1 MKKVVDSHFY
11 RKKKQCFNEVFM
23 YIKRTVEK
31 SILEAAKSFP
41 CIVLY
46 GPRQVGKSTTLD
58 YVFPGNFNRV
68 TLDDTEDR
76 ELAEKNPKLFLEV
89 NPWPTI
95 IDEIQK
101 VPALLDAIKIKID
114 EQRKIWL
121 KNNEERKL
129 MYVLTG
135 SNRFELQQ
143 GISET
148 LAGRCG
154 IIEMSSFTL
163 REKKAMEA
171 HLFTP
176 KIEVL
181 IQRSQQEKSE
191 YLTRTQIF
199 EEIYKGGM
207 PDICT
212 NVSERNIY
220 YKSYVNTYIEKDV
233 RKLIAASNETQFRN
247 FISIVALRTA
257 QELHYDE
264 IAGAVGIDV
273 KTCKRWLSIL
283 ETSGIIYL
291 LQPYMSN
298 MSNRIIKAPKL
309 YFMDTGLCAYLCK
322 WPDSKMLENCA
333 MSGAFFETYV
343 VSELIKNFFSFN
355 VNPRD
360 YLYYYRD
367 IDQKEIDLLY
377 VDEAGIYPIE
387 IKKGISP
394 KNPTKNFNVLQKY
407 KRQIKTGLVIE
418 CCDKIRP
425 LNEIS
430 YSFPVYL
437 LGI

>member
-1 MKKVVDSHFY
+1 
-11 RKKKQCFNEVFM
+11 M

-58 YVFPGNFNRV
+58 YVFPANFNRV

-163 REKKAMEA
+163 REKQAMEA

-233 RKLIAASNETQFRN
+233 RKLIVASNETQFRN

-407 KRQIKTGLVIE
+407 KRQIKTGLVID

>member
-1 MKKVVDSHFY
+1 
-11 RKKKQCFNEVFM
+11 M

-31 SILEAAKSFP
+31 SLLEAAKSFP

-58 YVFPGNFNRV
+58 YVFPANFNRV

-199 EEIYKGGM
+199 EEIY
-207 PDICT
+207 T

-233 RKLIAASNETQFRN
+233 RKLIVASNETQFRN

-360 YLYYYRD
+360 YLFYYRD

-407 KRQIKTGLVIE
+407 KRQIKTGLVID

>member
-1 MKKVVDSHFY
+1 
-11 RKKKQCFNEVFM
+11 M

-58 YVFPGNFNRV
+58 YVFPANFNRV

-101 VPALLDAIKIKID
+101 VPALLDEIKIKID

-233 RKLIAASNETQFRN
+233 RKLIVASNETQFRN

-360 YLYYYRD
+360 YLFYYRD

-394 KNPTKNFNVLQKY
+394 NNPTKNFNVLQKY
-407 KRQIKTGLVIE
+407 KRQIKTGLVID

>member
-1 MKKVVDSHFY
+1 
-11 RKKKQCFNEVFM
+11 M

-58 YVFPGNFNRV
+58 YVFPANFNRV

-89 NPWPTI
+89 NPWPII

-129 MYVLTG
+129 MYVLTV

-233 RKLIAASNETQFRN
+233 RKLIVASNETQFRN

-407 KRQIKTGLVIE
+407 KRQIKTGLVID

>member
-1 MKKVVDSHFY
+1 
-11 RKKKQCFNEVFM
+11 M

-407 KRQIKTGLVIE
+407 KRQIKTGLVID

>member
-1 MKKVVDSHFY
+1 
-11 RKKKQCFNEVFM
+11 M

-89 NPWPTI
+89 NPWPII

-233 RKLIAASNETQFRN
+233 RKLIVASNETQFRN

-377 VDEAGIYPIE
+377 VDEAGIDPIE

-407 KRQIKTGLVIE
+407 KRQIKTGLVID

>member
-1 MKKVVDSHFY
+1 
-11 RKKKQCFNEVFM
+11 M

-58 YVFPGNFNRV
+58 YVFPANFNRV

-89 NPWPTI
+89 NPWPII

-233 RKLIAASNETQFRN
+233 RKLIVASNETQFRN

-343 VSELIKNFFSFN
+343 VSELIKNFF
-355 VNPRD
+355 
-360 YLYYYRD
+360 
-367 IDQKEIDLLY
+367 
-377 VDEAGIYPIE
+377 
-387 IKKGISP
+387 
-394 KNPTKNFNVLQKY
+394 
-407 KRQIKTGLVIE
+407 
-418 CCDKIRP
+418 
-425 LNEIS
+425 
-430 YSFPVYL
+430 
-437 LGI
+437 

>member
-1 MKKVVDSHFY
+1 
-11 RKKKQCFNEVFM
+11 M

-58 YVFPGNFNRV
+58 YVFPGNFNSV

-76 ELAEKNPKLFLEV
+76 ALAEKNPKLFLEV

-101 VPALLDAIKIKID
+101 VPALLDEIKIKID

-191 YLTRTQIF
+191 YLTRPQIF

-233 RKLIAASNETQFRN
+233 RKLIVASNETQFRN

-407 KRQIKTGLVIE
+407 KRQIQTGLVIE

>member
-1 MKKVVDSHFY
+1 
-11 RKKKQCFNEVFM
+11 M

-58 YVFPGNFNRV
+58 YVFPANFNRV

-233 RKLIAASNETQFRN
+233 RKLIVASNETQFRN

-333 MSGAFFETYV
+333 MSEAFFETYV

-407 KRQIKTGLVIE
+407 KRQIKTGLVID

>member
-1 MKKVVDSHFY
+1 M
-11 RKKKQCFNEVFM
+11 
-23 YIKRTVEK
+23 
-31 SILEAAKSFP
+31 
-41 CIVLY
+41 
-46 GPRQVGKSTTLD
+46 
-58 YVFPGNFNRV
+58 
-68 TLDDTEDR
+68 
-76 ELAEKNPKLFLEV
+76 
-89 NPWPTI
+89 
-95 IDEIQK
+95 
-101 VPALLDAIKIKID
+101 
-114 EQRKIWL
+114 
-121 KNNEERKL
+121 
-129 MYVLTG
+129 MYVLIG
-135 SNRFELQQ
+135 SNRFELQH

-233 RKLIAASNETQFRN
+233 RKLIVASNETQFRN

-387 IKKGISP
+387 IKTGISP

>member
-1 MKKVVDSHFY
+1 
-11 RKKKQCFNEVFM
+11 M

-76 ELAEKNPKLFLEV
+76 ELVEKNPKLFLEV

-233 RKLIAASNETQFRN
+233 RKLIVASNETQFRN

-407 KRQIKTGLVIE
+407 KRQIKTGLVID

>member
-1 MKKVVDSHFY
+1 
-11 RKKKQCFNEVFM
+11 M

-58 YVFPGNFNRV
+58 YVFPANFNRV

-89 NPWPTI
+89 NPWPII

-114 EQRKIWL
+114 EQRKICL

-163 REKKAMEA
+163 REKQAMEA

-191 YLTRTQIF
+191 YLTRTKIF

-233 RKLIAASNETQFRN
+233 RKLIVASNETQFRN

-407 KRQIKTGLVIE
+407 KRQIKTGLVID

>member
-1 MKKVVDSHFY
+1 
-11 RKKKQCFNEVFM
+11 M

-89 NPWPTI
+89 NPWPII

-121 KNNEERKL
+121 KKNEEREV
-129 MYVLTG
+129 MDVLTG
-135 SNRFELQQ
+135 SNRLELQQ

-233 RKLIAASNETQFRN
+233 RKLIVASNETQFRN

>member
-1 MKKVVDSHFY
+1 
-11 RKKKQCFNEVFM
+11 M

-31 SILEAAKSFP
+31 SLLEAAKSFP

-58 YVFPGNFNRV
+58 YVFPANFNRV

-233 RKLIAASNETQFRN
+233 RKLIVASNETQFRN

-360 YLYYYRD
+360 YLFYYRD

-407 KRQIKTGLVIE
+407 KRQIKTGLVID

>member
-1 MKKVVDSHFY
+1 
-11 RKKKQCFNEVFM
+11 M

-58 YVFPGNFNRV
+58 YVFPANFNRV

-89 NPWPTI
+89 NPWPII

-191 YLTRTQIF
+191 YLTRTL
-199 EEIYKGGM
+199 
-207 PDICT
+207 
-212 NVSERNIY
+212 S
-220 YKSYVNTYIEKDV
+220 
-233 RKLIAASNETQFRN
+233 LIH
-247 FISIVALRTA
+247 I
-257 QELHYDE
+257 
-264 IAGAVGIDV
+264 
-273 KTCKRWLSIL
+273 
-283 ETSGIIYL
+283 
-291 LQPYMSN
+291 
-298 MSNRIIKAPKL
+298 
-309 YFMDTGLCAYLCK
+309 
-322 WPDSKMLENCA
+322 
-333 MSGAFFETYV
+333 
-343 VSELIKNFFSFN
+343 
-355 VNPRD
+355 
-360 YLYYYRD
+360 
-367 IDQKEIDLLY
+367 
-377 VDEAGIYPIE
+377 
-387 IKKGISP
+387 
-394 KNPTKNFNVLQKY
+394 
-407 KRQIKTGLVIE
+407 
-418 CCDKIRP
+418 
-425 LNEIS
+425 
-430 YSFPVYL
+430 
-437 LGI
+437 

>member
-1 MKKVVDSHFY
+1 
-11 RKKKQCFNEVFM
+11 M
-23 YIKRTVEK
+23 YIKRTVED
-31 SILEAAKSFP
+31 SILEISKSFP

-58 YVFPGNFNRV
+58 YIFPENFRRV
-68 TLDDTEDR
+68 SLDDLEDR
-76 ELAEKNPKLFLEV
+76 ELALKNPRLFLEM
-89 NPWPTI
+89 NPWPVI

-101 VPALLDAIKIKID
+101 VPELLDFIKIKID

-121 KNNEERKL
+121 KNNEARKL

-143 GISET
+143 GISDS

-154 IIEMSSFTL
+154 IIEMASFSQA
-163 REKKAMEA
+163 EKFMYKAQ
-171 HLFTP
+171 LFTP
-176 KIEVL
+176 KIEEL
-181 IQRSQQEKSE
+181 ILRSQKQNISYSPRSK
-191 YLTRTQIF
+191 IF
-199 EEIYKGGM
+199 EEIFIGGM

-212 NVSERNIY
+212 KVSERDVY
-220 YKSYVNTYIEKDV
+220 FKSYVNTYIEKDV
-233 RKLIAASNETQFRN
+233 RKLISASNETQFRN
-247 FISIVALRTA
+247 FISVVALRTA
-257 QELHYDE
+257 QELHYEE
-264 IAGAVGIDV
+264 IANSVGIDV

-291 LQPYMSN
+291 LHPYMAN
-298 MSNRIIKAPKL
+298 MSNRIIKTPKL

-333 MSGAFFETYV
+333 MSGAFFETYI
-343 VSELIKNFFSFN
+343 VSEIIKNFFAFN
-355 VNPRD
+355 KNPRD

-377 VDEAGIYPIE
+377 VNEEGIYPIE
-387 IKKGISP
+387 IKKGIAP

-407 KRQIKTGLVIE
+407 KKDIKTGLVID
-418 CCDKIRP
+418 CCERIRP
-425 LNEIS
+425 LNDIS
-430 YSFPVYL
+430 YCFPVFL